1 MARELSV
8 WLFDHRVGALG
19 LVDGRLSF
27 QYSPDWLVQPGAVR

>member
-8 WLFDHRVGALG
+8 WLFDQRVGVLG